1 MPDLGQW
8 LILLVLGGVAAVAVG
23 WPLRGGARGANRS
36 AARRDDPDREALEL
50 RHRVALEALRD
61 VEADRRA
68 GSLDDA
74 AYSRERGEAEERAA
88 RSLAELEAAPV
99 TVPAADSPR
108 GAGRRA
114 TLWLAA
120 VLGVALLTGFA
131 LPAPVGLGQ
140 RTVVDQALADQ
151 LAAESARQAEIQR
164 LLGKLGNDPRDA
176 QVLSDLADAYLAG
189 DSASDLQHAGAAL
202 QLLLALDPQSH
213 SAYRRLITAYLT
225 AGDLTDA
232 AAATASYAAMASAKE
247 PDIPFFRGLIARA
260 RGDSAEELTQFDR
273 FLAIA
278 GDDPRAA
285 MVRSL
290 RAEAAGELATPSL

>member
-8 LILLVLGGVAAVAVG
+8 LILLALGAVATVAIC
-23 WPLRGGARGANRS
+23 WPLRRGLSQAAGS
-36 AARRDDPDREALEL
+36 AAPADGPEHEALEL
-50 RHRVALEALRD
+50 RHRVALEGLRD

-74 AYSRERGEAEERAA
+74 AYERERGEAEERAA
-88 RSLAELEAAPV
+88 RSLADLEAAPASSP
-99 TVPAADSPR
+99 PAGTPR
-108 GAGRRA
+108 TTGRRA
-114 TLWLAA
+114 ALWLA
-120 VLGVALLTGFA
+120 VILGGALLAGFA
-131 LPAPVGLGQ
+131 LPAPIGLGQ

-164 LLGKLGNDPRDA
+164 LLGLLGNDPQDA
-176 QVLSDLADAYLAG
+176 QVLSDLADEYLAG
-189 DSASDLQHAGAAL
+189 DSLSDLQHAAAAL

-225 AGDLTDA
+225 ARDLPDASSATD
-232 AAATASYAAMASAKE
+232 SYAAIAGANE
-247 PDIPFFRGLIARA
+247 PDIAFFRGLIARA
-260 RGDSAEELTQFDR
+260 RGDTAGELAQFDR

-285 MVRSL
+285 MIRSL
-290 RAEAAGELATPSL
+290 RAEAAGELGSPSP